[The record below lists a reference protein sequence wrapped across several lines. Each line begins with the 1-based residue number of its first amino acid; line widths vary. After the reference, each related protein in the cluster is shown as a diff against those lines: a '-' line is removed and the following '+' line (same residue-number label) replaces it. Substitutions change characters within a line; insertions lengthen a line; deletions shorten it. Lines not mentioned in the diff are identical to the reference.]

1 MHTIVDSH
9 CYSKN
14 KQVIFSLC
22 IIRIMSSGEVYL
34 KRQFPVPHKRE
45 SIRSAF
51 CPLMSFL
58 QVCN

>member
-1 MHTIVDSH
+1 
-9 CYSKN
+9 
-14 KQVIFSLC
+14 
-22 IIRIMSSGEVYL
+22 MSSGEVYL